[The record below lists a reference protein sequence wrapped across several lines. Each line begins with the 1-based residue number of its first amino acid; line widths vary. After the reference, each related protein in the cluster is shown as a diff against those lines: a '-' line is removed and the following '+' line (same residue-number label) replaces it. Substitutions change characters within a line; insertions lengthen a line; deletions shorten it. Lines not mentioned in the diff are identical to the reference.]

1 MGIQFTLAYYY
12 LLLNI
17 GIYLLLVI
25 PWPHSLRKVL
35 LHIFTTSTF
44 AQNLHKVQGIC
55 LILIIILFADSLRA
69 MSEYQGKHELLEE
82 HEVKEA
88 HHHRGDEI
96 EDQKLHTKIFFAQR
110 NVYLTSFALFV
121 SFALFRLTSLLGDLC
136 RKEEKLQEF
145 EKSGLLSKDKE
156 PKKND

>member
-12 LLLNI
+12 LLFNI

-25 PWPHSLRKVL
+25 PWPHSLRKIL
-35 LHIFTTSTF
+35 LNIFTTSTF
-44 AQNLHKVQGIC
+44 AQNLHKVQGVC

-69 MSEYQGKHELLEE
+69 MFENQERHEQLEE
-82 HEVKEA
+82 HEVKDA
-88 HHHRGDEI
+88 HYHHGDAI

-136 RKEEKLQEF
+136 RKEEKLQEA
-145 EKSGLLSKDKE
+145 EKSGLLKDKE
-156 PKKND
+156 TKKND

>member
-1 MGIQFTLAYYY
+1 MGIQYTLAYYY

-25 PWPHSLRKVL
+25 PWPLSLRKIL
-35 LHIFTTSTF
+35 LHIFTTSKF
-44 AQNLHKVQGIC
+44 AQNLHQIHGFC

-69 MSEYQGKHELLEE
+69 MFEGQERHEQLEE
-82 HEVKEA
+82 HDVKVA

-136 RKEEKLQEF
+136 RKEEKLLEA
-145 EKSGLLSKDKE
+145 EKIVLLTKDKE
-156 PKKND
+156 TKKND